1 MSASVSVSNKT
12 NNLPIS
18 SLSEEFKVTHGG
30 RDSSDAKVRITVK
43 AGRKRKTQEAEA
55 EARLQQWGRQVP
67 RPDSDLAGGRERGQ
81 LVKGV

>member
-1 MSASVSVSNKT
+1 MSASVSVSN
-12 NNLPIS
+12 NLPI
-18 SLSEEFKVTHGG
+18 SLSEEFKVTYGG
-30 RDSSDAKVRITVK
+30 QDSSDAKVSITVK